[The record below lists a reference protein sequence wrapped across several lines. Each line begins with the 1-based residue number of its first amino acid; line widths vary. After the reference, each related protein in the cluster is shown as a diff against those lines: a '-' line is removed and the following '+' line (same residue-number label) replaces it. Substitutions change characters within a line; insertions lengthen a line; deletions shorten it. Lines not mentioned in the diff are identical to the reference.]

1 MGQKTVRFSDF
12 SGELITRDDTLARIV
27 IHEHPE
33 LGDTPVEIEALADE
47 AAAIE
52 KAALRVAVVE
62 LYLPGEEEPR
72 RVTMDAAAFDKLAT
86 QQPMSE
92 LLLTARPARPARR
105 AKAAATAA
113 PPGISYDT
121 LEHAGEPHKGRITAA
136 ERELVRDHLDAINQ
150 RLAKQGMR
158 TIDPAD
164 PEHVARYGLT
174 GLAVAQAAQGD

>member
-1 MGQKTVRFSDF
+1 
-12 SGELITRDDTLARIV
+12 
-27 IHEHPE
+27 
-33 LGDTPVEIEALADE
+33 
-47 AAAIE
+47 
-52 KAALRVAVVE
+52 
-62 LYLPGEEEPR
+62 
-72 RVTMDAAAFDKLAT
+72 
-86 QQPMSE
+86 MSE

-113 PPGISYDT
+113 PRGINYDT

-150 RLAKQGMR
+150 RLAKQDMR